1 MLHAMY
7 KQTTDAIEVTVVPN
21 YVEEHSRPEDG
32 VYVWAYE
39 IAIANLRDELVL
51 LKNRHWRI
59 TNAHGQTL
67 EVAGAGVVGDQ
78 PMIRPGETYSYS
90 SYTNLAT
97 PSGFM
102 VGRYEMETEHG
113 DTVSVGI
120 PAFSLDSP
128 EQLSLPN

>member
-1 MLHAMY
+1 MY
-7 KQTTDAIEVTVVPN
+7 KQTTNAVEVTVVPA

-39 IAIANLRDELVL
+39 IEIANLRQEPIL
-51 LKNRHWRI
+51 LKHRHWRI
-59 TNAHGQTL
+59 TNSHGQTL
-67 EVAGAGVVGDQ
+67 EVAGQGVVGDQ

-102 VGRYEMETEHG
+102 VGTYEMETSG
-113 DTVSVGI
+113 GTVEVGI

-128 EQLSLPN
+128 DQLALPN

>member
-1 MLHAMY
+1 MY
-7 KQTTDAIEVTVVPN
+7 KQTTNAVEVTVVPN
-21 YVEEHSRPEDG
+21 YVEEHSRPDEG

-39 IAIANLRDELVL
+39 IAIANKGDEPML
-51 LKNRHWRI
+51 LKHRHWRI

-67 EVAGAGVVGDQ
+67 ELAGAGVVGDQ

-102 VGRYEMETEHG
+102 VGSYDMETELG
-113 DTVSVGI
+113 GTVSIGI

-128 EQLSLPN
+128 EQLALPN

>member
-1 MLHAMY
+1 MY
-7 KQTTDAIEVTVVPN
+7 KQISHAIEVTVVPA
-21 YVEEHSRPEDG
+21 YVEEHSRPDEG
-32 VYVWAYE
+32 IYVWAYE
-39 IAIANLRDELVL
+39 VAIANRTEAPVL

-67 EVAGAGVVGDQ
+67 EVVGAGVVGDQ
-78 PMIRPGETYSYS
+78 PLIRPGETYSYS

-102 VGRYEMETEHG
+102 VGSYDMETQLG
-113 DTVSVGI
+113 GTVKVGI

-128 EQLSLPN
+128 DQLALPN

>member
-1 MLHAMY
+1 MY
-7 KQTTDAIEVTVVPN
+7 KQTTNAVEVTVVPN
-21 YVEEHSRPEDG
+21 YVEEHSRPHEG
-32 VYVWAYE
+32 VYVWSYE
-39 IAIANLRDELVL
+39 IVIANKGEKPML
-51 LKNRHWRI
+51 LKHRHWRI

-102 VGRYEMETEHG
+102 VGSYDMETELG
-113 DTVSVGI
+113 GTVSIGI

-128 EQLSLPN
+128 EQLALPN

>member
-1 MLHAMY
+1 MLTAMY
-7 KQTTDAIEVTVVPN
+7 KQTTDAIEVTVVPS
-21 YVEEHSRPEDG
+21 YVEEHSRPDEG
-32 VYVWAYE
+32 VYVFSYDIE
-39 IAIANLRDELVL
+39 IANRRTEPVM

-59 TNAHGQTL
+59 TNSHGQTM
-67 EVAGAGVVGDQ
+67 EVGGPGVVGDQ

-102 VGRYEMETEHG
+102 VGSYEMETELG
-113 DTVSVGI
+113 GTVKVGI

-128 EQLSLPN
+128 EQTALPN

>member
-1 MLHAMY
+1 MLSPMY
-7 KQTTDAIEVTVVPN
+7 KQTTEAIEVTVVPN

-32 VYVWAYE
+32 VYVWAYDIE
-39 IAIANLRDELVL
+39 IANRSDEPVL

-102 VGRYEMETEHG
+102 VGSYEMETELG
-113 DTVSVGI
+113 GTVKVNV
-120 PAFSLDSP
+120 PPFSLDSP
-128 EQLSLPN
+128 EQTALPN

>member
-1 MLHAMY
+1 MY
-7 KQTTDAIEVTVVPN
+7 RQTTDAIEVTVVPN
-21 YVEEHSRPEDG
+21 YVEEHSRPDEG
-32 VYVWAYE
+32 IYVWAYE
-39 IAIANLRDELVL
+39 IAIVNQRTEPVL
-51 LKNRHWRI
+51 LKNRRWKI
-59 TNAHGQTL
+59 TNAHGQTI

-102 VGRYEMETEHG
+102 VGSYEMETERG
-113 DTVSVGI
+113 GTMQIGI

-128 EQLSLPN
+128 EQLALPN